1 MIAIHSIRAQKSRIA
16 KRLGPK
22 LVQIILA
29 LLVVTLFLLGGSMAA
44 TGQDIG
50 YILLAPAILALMY
63 LQWFRQY
70 LDKLPVEPR
79 HDITGVLER
88 RVLAE
93 IKTAEP
99 SAQELW
105 QALKPHTHT
114 RFFALRFG
122 LHPDLL
128 GQMFEQNNTDMEAAW
143 KQAGSY
149 KKTNAFETLN
159 AACLL
164 VALFKCTPG
173 RDGILV
179 LLKLDMEEVESG
191 LGWLA
196 HIEGVFRKSTDTN
209 GGGVARDWSAG
220 YTPIL
225 SRLGTNISMQV
236 GRGGM
241 LHRPIEAHQAV
252 IEQMTR
258 VISQKG
264 RSNVAL
270 VGEVGVGKT
279 TTVYALAERLIL
291 GKQKELRFHQVFEL
305 DASRLLSTAK
315 GRGEL
320 EGLLY
325 QIVAEAHH
333 AKNIILFFDEAQLFL
348 HDGPGSVDLTNI
360 LITLLQK
367 TDVRFIFAMTPSEW
381 QRISATSAS
390 FTGMLNYQLVAPSNK
405 KDTFQ
410 VMEDQ
415 ALLIESKHQ
424 VLLSYSALREAY
436 RLADHYVSDE
446 SFPGKALKLVEQA
459 AVNAGK
465 NSLIT
470 EAEVQKTLESTRGI
484 KLQAATTEESNKLLN
499 LEDEVH
505 KQMINQSDAVHA
517 VSNALRRARAGVR
530 NTNRPIG
537 AFLFLGPTGV
547 GKTQLAKALADV
559 YFGGADQLV
568 RVDMNE
574 YVTSNDLNRLLAT
587 QTGEST
593 NPTFLSK
600 IRQQPFSVVLL
611 DEIEK
616 AHPDV
621 INALLQLLDEG
632 RMTDVGGREASF
644 KDAIII
650 ATSNAGADK
659 IREYISAG
667 QQLADFREPL
677 LDNLIES
684 GQFKPEF
691 LNRFDEM
698 VIFRPLTEDELLE
711 VVSLMLNDINKTLSN
726 QRISISLDEEAK
738 RWLVRK
744 GNDPRLGARPMR
756 RIIQRYIEDTVAKRV
771 LEGTAQAGTVIT
783 LTAQDFETS
792 AA

>member
-1 MIAIHSIRAQKSRIA
+1 MVALHSIRAQKSRIA
-16 KRLGPK
+16 KRAGTKLSQIFLVLLVIAPGLLGIS
-22 LVQIILA
+22 LIAAREELGYIILA
-29 LLVVTLFLLGGSMAA
+29 PATLAF
-44 TGQDIG
+44 
-50 YILLAPAILALMY
+50 MY
-63 LQWFRQY
+63 LVWFRQY
-70 LDKLPVEPR
+70 LDKLPVEPN
-79 HDITGVLER
+79 HDITGMLER

-93 IKTAEP
+93 LKSSEPTAL
-99 SAQELW
+99 ELW
-105 QALKPHTHT
+105 QAVKPHLHT
-114 RFFALRFG
+114 RFFSLRFG
-122 LHPDLL
+122 LHPDVLNE
-128 GQMFEQNNTDMEAAW
+128 MFEPNVTDMEAAW
-143 KQAGSY
+143 KQAGLY
-149 KKTNAFETLN
+149 KDTYGFETLN

-173 RDGILV
+173 RDEILTI
-179 LLKLDMEEVESG
+179 LKLDMDEVESG

-196 HIEGVFRKSTDTN
+196 HIEGVFRKTTAGQ

-236 GRGGM
+236 ERGGM
-241 LHRPIEAHQAV
+241 LHRPIAAHQAV
-252 IEQMTR
+252 IDQITR

-291 GKQKELRFHQVFEL
+291 GQQKELRYHQIFEL

-348 HDGPGSVDLTNI
+348 HDGPGSIDLTNI

-415 ALLIESKHQ
+415 ALLIEAKHH
-424 VLLSYSALREAY
+424 VLLSYTALREAY

-446 SFPGKALKLVEQA
+446 AFPGKALKLVEQA

-470 EAEVQKTLESTRGI
+470 ESDVQKTLESTRGI

-574 YVTSNDLNRLLAT
+574 YVTSNDLSRLLAT
-587 QTGEST
+587 QTGESA

-667 QQLADFREPL
+667 KQLADFREPL
-677 LDNLIES
+677 LDSLIE
-684 GQFKPEF
+684 GGEFKPEF

-711 VVSLMLNDINKTLSN
+711 VVSLMVNDINKTLSN
-726 QRISISLDEEAK
+726 QRISVSLDEEAK

-771 LEGTAQAGTVIT
+771 LQGKAQAGTVIT
-783 LTAQDFETS
+783 LTAQDFETAS
-792 AA
+792 